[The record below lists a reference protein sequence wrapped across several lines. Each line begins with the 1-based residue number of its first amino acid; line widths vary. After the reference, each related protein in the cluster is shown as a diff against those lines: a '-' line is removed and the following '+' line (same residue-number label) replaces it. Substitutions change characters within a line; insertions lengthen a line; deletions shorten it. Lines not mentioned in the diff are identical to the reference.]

1 MSEIKRFVVRK
12 ISIMGGGGM
21 QVYKCKNWLCNFEKT
36 EHPLQSQDPTVT
48 WAAHGS

>member
-1 MSEIKRFVVRK
+1 
-12 ISIMGGGGM
+12 M

-48 WAAHGS
+48 WAAHGSWAVKDKYIGGK